1 MGFGVIYCGKTYLWQ
16 KSFMKNKLKVLE
28 RGNLQ
33 LCLAPSTN
41 PFVLSGTINL
51 FTVIAIK
58 NCLFAYK
65 IVSHV
70 FDAKL
75 INFLKYLNITG
86 SQSKL

>member
-1 MGFGVIYCGKTYLWQ
+1 
-16 KSFMKNKLKVLE
+16 MKNRLKVLE

-41 PFVLSGTINL
+41 PFALSGTVNL
-51 FTVIAIK
+51 FMVIARK
-58 NCLFAYK
+58 NWLLAYK

-70 FDAKL
+70 FDAIL